1 MDVLGAFLDEACRLG
16 PQLRVT
22 AKALFAAYTTWCER
36 TGEHAENQRT
46 FGMRLTERGLRRE
59 RGRAGWS
66 WFGVGL
72 VEPEEA

>member
-1 MDVLGAFLDEACRLG
+1 
-16 PQLRVT
+16 
-22 AKALFAAYTTWCER
+22 
-36 TGEHAENQRT
+36 
-46 FGMRLTERGLRRE
+46 MRLTERGLRRE